1 VKAYKRV
8 HGPKL
13 RINEPKNSRAVVE
26 KGCVEAERALHG
38 SQPALLVPRNLIPKK
53 HIDRAHTGMNHSS
66 EASIKDQAHK
76 LQVVKYGC
84 KQSEAH
90 QSEHQ
95 AAPRTLIPSFP
106 LLAALNS
113 TRSSLSLRRPFSHS
127 APPPLRPV
135 ETVAAAAGRRRAPW
149 TTG

>member
-1 VKAYKRV
+1 MKAYKRV

-66 EASIKDQAHK
+66 EEVAIKESCS
-76 LQVVKYGC
+76 QVV
-84 KQSEAH
+84 S
-90 QSEHQ
+90 
-95 AAPRTLIPSFP
+95 TLKPQ
-106 LLAALNS
+106 LA
-113 TRSSLSLRRPFSHS
+113 R
-127 APPPLRPV
+127 
-135 ETVAAAAGRRRAPW
+135 
-149 TTG
+149 